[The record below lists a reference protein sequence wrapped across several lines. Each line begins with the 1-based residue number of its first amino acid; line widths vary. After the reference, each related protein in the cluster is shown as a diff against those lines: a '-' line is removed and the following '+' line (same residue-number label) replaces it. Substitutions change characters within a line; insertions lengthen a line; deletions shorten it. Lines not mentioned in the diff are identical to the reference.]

1 MLKLFFREKVTF
13 FISVAGVV
21 VVVLVAFLLGILPE
35 SPFLQFI
42 QAEDVNEYLEAIN
55 YFIPLDA
62 FITIGSAWLLAIV
75 PWVVS
80 QFAIAGVKILG
91 EWIPFT

>member
-1 MLKLFFREKVTF
+1 MSVSMLRPF

-21 VVVLVAFLLGILPE
+21 VIVLVN
-35 SPFLQFI
+35 
-42 QAEDVNEYLEAIN
+42 DYLAAIN
-55 YFIPLDA
+55 YFVPVDA
-62 FITIGSAWLLAIV
+62 FVTIGSAWLLAVV

-80 QFAIAGVKILG
+80 QFAISGVKILG

>member
-1 MLKLFFREKVTF
+1 VTASMLRPF
-13 FISVAGVV
+13 FISVAGMVV
-21 VVVLVAFLLGILPE
+21 FVLVAFLCGILPE
-35 SPFLQFI
+35 SPFLAFI
-42 QAEDVNEYLEAIN
+42 QAEVNDYLSAIN
-55 YFIPLDA
+55 YFVPVDA
-62 FITIGSAWLLAIV
+62 FVTIGSAWLLAVV